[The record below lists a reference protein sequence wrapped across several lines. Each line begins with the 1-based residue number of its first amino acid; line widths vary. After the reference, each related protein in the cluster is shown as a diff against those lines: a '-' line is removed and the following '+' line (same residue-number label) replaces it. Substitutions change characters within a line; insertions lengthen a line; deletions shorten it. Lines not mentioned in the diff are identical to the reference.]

1 MSFTIFYN
9 KKTLVQTIKCLLRYS
24 RTKRAFLGYK
34 NKKFKKP
41 KVDIFP
47 NGINHGFGPKM
58 DIFPNVFLGNIG
70 QENVFYDILE
80 QKKNP
85 FQAIERRNYKSRKID
100 IFPKGLNHGFSPKM
114 AIFPNS
120 FFQAIQARKM
130 SFTIFYNQNN
140 SFLGYK
146 NNKFKKSKN

>member
-1 MSFTIFYN
+1 MTIISTCFFKQYRQGKGLLRYFTT
-9 KKTLVQTIKCLLRYS
+9 KKTLVLTIKCLLRYS

-34 NKKFKKP
+34 NKKYKKP

-80 QKKNP
+80 QKKKP
-85 FQAIERRNYKSRKID
+85 
-100 IFPKGLNHGFSPKM
+100 
-114 AIFPNS
+114 
-120 FFQAIQARKM
+120 
-130 SFTIFYNQNN
+130 
-140 SFLGYK
+140 FLGYRK
-146 NNKFKKSKN
+146 KKLQKSKN